1 MTDEN
6 DLSKL
11 CHRYICRHIETFE
24 RYLNFDS
31 GNQLVSSRI
40 YIDVALVC
48 NRLGARLTSINI
60 SESGVICIKVAR
72 IGQQR
77 CTGPD
82 GLA

>member
-1 MTDEN
+1 MNHSVTQ
-6 DLSKL
+6 SV
-11 CHRYICRHIETFE
+11 RPICRY
-24 RYLNFDS
+24 RAALAAKMNFDY
-31 GNQLVSSRI
+31 GNQLASSRI
-40 YIDVALVC
+40 YIDVALVY